1 MRLFARNVSI
11 ERSGRLVLADL
22 SFGVDAGEA
31 VVVTGPNGSG
41 KSTLLAAIAGLL
53 PLSSGTIDIDDL
65 PQDDERNAAEC
76 AHYVG
81 HRDALKP
88 ALTLRE
94 TLAFWG
100 ALLGGDE
107 AGASPEEALERVRLI
122 HAIDFPA
129 GFLSAGQRRRLS
141 LARLLVAPRP
151 VWLLDEP
158 INALD
163 ARSQQELTALME
175 AHLAGGGMIVAATHA
190 PLGLA
195 RARALDLGAAA

>member
-1 MRLFARNVSI
+1 MRLIARDIDI
-11 ERSGRLVLADL
+11 ERSGRRVVAGL
-22 SFGVDAGEA
+22 SFTAEGGEA

-41 KSTLLAAIAGLL
+41 KSTLLAALAGLL
-53 PLSSGTIDIDDL
+53 PLSRGAVAL
-65 PQDDERNAAEC
+65 EGLAAGDEREVAEC

-94 TLAFWG
+94 TLAFW
-100 ALLGGDE
+100 AAMLGDGSGVGVE
-107 AGASPEEALERVRLI
+107 AALERVRLI

-129 GFLSAGQRRRLS
+129 GYLSAGQRRRLG

-151 VWLLDEP
+151 IWLLDEP

-175 AHLAGGGMIVAATHA
+175 RHLDGGGLIVAATHA

-195 RARALDLGAAA
+195 RSRSLDLGTTA

>member
-1 MRLFARNVSI
+1 MRLFARNISI
-11 ERSGRLVLADL
+11 ERSGRMVLSGL
-22 SFGVDAGEA
+22 SFNVESGEA

-41 KSTLLAAIAGLL
+41 KSTLLAAMAGLL
-53 PLSSGTIDIDDL
+53 PLHQGAFGIEGL
-65 PQDDERNAAEC
+65 AAGDERNAPEC

-100 ALLGGDE
+100 ALLREGE
-107 AGASPEEALERVRLI
+107 AGATVEEALERVRLI

-151 VWLLDEP
+151 IWLLDEP

-175 AHLAGGGMIVAATHA
+175 THLAGGGMIVAATHA

-195 RARALDLGAAA
+195 QARSLDLGAVA